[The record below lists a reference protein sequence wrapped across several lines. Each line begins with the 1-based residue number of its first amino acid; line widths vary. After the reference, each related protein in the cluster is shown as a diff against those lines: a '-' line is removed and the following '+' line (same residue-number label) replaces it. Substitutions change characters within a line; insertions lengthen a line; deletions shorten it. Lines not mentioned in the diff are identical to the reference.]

1 MCPLEKETT
10 LMPPDNPGTIQKV
23 ELLIKTDKPIP
34 SVLSV
39 S

>member
-1 MCPLEKETT
+1 MWPLETETT
-10 LMPPDNPGTIQKV
+10 LMAPDNPGAIQKV

-34 SVLSV
+34 SVLPV